1 MNKRDLVI
9 AYLDFVERLYGI
21 QYTEAEIEFYMNK
34 KDPVSITVVDF
45 HTNEELGSENI
56 LLMQYMA
63 DLDKLSILCYINE
76 ELTGEI
82 KLHSIEELIHV
93 FKTKSLDFF
102 TNHPIFGK
110 RTMDTFKEL
119 PIKIPNDYIIAKEIL
134 ETILGKDD
142 GYYKAVFDDITIQF
156 LFINDSIYLDAK
168 EETLNIPDIDKKPT
182 YIPDNSIVI
191 DINGNI
197 VSLKSKFK
205 NMEITPISRKE
216 YAEAKHSNT
225 LIGFYL

>member
-9 AYLDFVERLYGI
+9 AYLDFVERIYGI

-34 KDPVSITVVDF
+34 KDPVSITIVDF

-82 KLHSIEELIHV
+82 KFHSIEELIHV

-102 TNHPIFGK
+102 TNHPMFGK
-110 RTMDTFKEL
+110 LTMDTFKEL

-168 EETLNIPDIDKKPT
+168 EEILDIPDIDKKPT

-191 DINGNI
+191 DINGNT

-216 YAEAKHSNT
+216 YIGVKHSNI

>member
-9 AYLDFVERLYGI
+9 AYLDFIERIYGI

-34 KDPVSITVVDF
+34 KDPVSITVVDL
-45 HTNEELGSENI
+45 HTNEELGSKNI
-56 LLMQYMA
+56 LLMQYMV
-63 DLDKLSILCYINE
+63 DLDKLSILCYMNE

-82 KLHSIEELIHV
+82 KLRSVEELIHV

-110 RTMDTFKEL
+110 LTMDVFKGY
-119 PIKIPNDYIIAKEIL
+119 PVKIPDDYIIAREII
-134 ETILGKDD
+134 ETVLGKED
-142 GYYKAVFDDITIQF
+142 GYYKAVFDGTTILF
-156 LFINDSIYLDAK
+156 LFKNDSIYLDVK
-168 EETLNIPDIDKKPT
+168 EETLSIPDIDKKPT

-216 YAEAKHSNT
+216 YTSIKHSNI